1 MQGNCEMEKKNLW
14 EIQTKVRSF
23 GPSLRS
29 GHIEMACMK
38 AVCMKCRGTFLF
50 VARVVNKGL
59 SIRNHP
65 KMVKNSQ
72 TFHFIQILCQL
83 YSYFNRTKL
92 GYNLVKLTFEKNMD
106 SIWTVY
112 G

>member
-1 MQGNCEMEKKNLW
+1 MQDICEIGKKRNLW

-50 VARVVNKGL
+50 VARVVNNGP

-65 KMVKNSQ
+65 KMVKKSQ
-72 TFHFIQILCQL
+72 KFHFIQILCQL
-83 YSYFNRTKL
+83 YPDFTRMKL
-92 GYNLVKLTFEKNMD
+92 GYNLVKVSF
-106 SIWTVY
+106 
-112 G
+112 

>member
-1 MQGNCEMEKKNLW
+1 MQDNCEIEEKKRNLW

-50 VARVVNKGL
+50 VARVVNIKAP

-65 KMVKNSQ
+65 KMVKYSQKFNS
-72 TFHFIQILCQL
+72 I
-83 YSYFNRTKL
+83 
-92 GYNLVKLTFEKNMD
+92 
-106 SIWTVY
+106 
-112 G
+112 